1 MRRWATAISAMTL
14 AAAVVTACGGD
25 NSPPPLRLMS
35 NSYSYTITPDD
46 VPPHARQDIHF
57 KIQILDRKTRQPIE
71 NGEGQL
77 FASNNAGA
85 KTWDG
90 LAYGPEIGTYHA
102 KLNYV
107 VAGTWAGAIRFRRDT
122 IRPLE
127 RIDWMQ
133 EVQDERPS
141 TIP

>member
-1 MRRWATAISAMTL
+1 MRRWAAVVSKVTL
-14 AAAVVTACGGD
+14 AAMVVTSCGGD

-71 NGEGQL
+71 NGIGQL
-77 FASNNAGA
+77 FASNNASA

-90 LAYGPEIGTYHA
+90 LAYGPEIGIYHA

-107 VAGTWAGAIRFRRDT
+107 LAGTWADAIRFTRDSL
-122 IRPLE
+122 RPLE
-127 RIDWMQ
+127 RVDWMQ

-141 TIP
+141 PIP